1 MNLVVHIFLKK
12 KLLIFIKNKPLS
24 WSSNMIPPS
33 EEQMQY
39 MCNYIPEGR
48 ATRLKV
54 CISLTFSSP
63 STLPSLWC

>member
-1 MNLVVHIFLKK
+1 
-12 KLLIFIKNKPLS
+12 
-24 WSSNMIPPS
+24 MIPPS
-33 EEQMQY
+33 EEQMQYMCEEQMQY

>member
-1 MNLVVHIFLKK
+1 
-12 KLLIFIKNKPLS
+12 
-24 WSSNMIPPS
+24 MIPPS

-63 STLPSLWC
+63 STLPSLWCELLENLNMSPKAQA